1 MFDSSSAIE
10 DLKKDLAKIR
20 TGRAS
25 ASLVEDLKV
34 EAYETTMVLRE
45 LAAISVPEARQL
57 LITPWDK
64 STLEA
69 AEKALRE
76 AGFSPVVADDALRIN
91 LPPLTGEDRERLR
104 REVGECAEAA
114 KAKVRGIRREVVS
127 EVGRMEEAKE
137 LSKDEVFA
145 RKKKID
151 EKVKEANRQ
160 IIELAEE
167 KKAQLE
173 L

>member
-1 MFDSSSAIE
+1 
-10 DLKKDLAKIR
+10 
-20 TGRAS
+20 
-25 ASLVEDLKV
+25 
-34 EAYETTMVLRE
+34 
-45 LAAISVPEARQL
+45 
-57 LITPWDK
+57 
-64 STLEA
+64 
-69 AEKALRE
+69 
-76 AGFSPVVADDALRIN
+76 
-91 LPPLTGEDRERLR
+91 
-104 REVGECAEAA
+104 
-114 KAKVRGIRREVVS
+114 VRGIRREVVS

-137 LSKDEVFA
+137 LSEDEVFA